1 MSRCLSAID
10 AGMGVNA
17 ASRTFGIPKPS
28 IRRHR
33 LGLNKYAVGS
43 VKFRGGPCVL
53 PDDVENELVEHI
65 KKLDEAFFGIS
76 IMDLRKLAYQVA
88 CAHGIKKFSD
98 THQAANKTW
107 FYNFMKR
114 HPELSLRSPEP
125 TSIGRQR
132 GFNRQDVGDFFD
144 KYCKLIEEEGFAPS
158 AIYNMDETGHSTVQT
173 PTRVISVKGKR
184 QVGATTSAERGTNT
198 TGVHCHSATGHFIP
212 PMLIFK
218 RKRMADSLKVDAPN
232 GTVFACTDSG
242 WIDTDIFIQWLRHF
256 IQSVNASPEN
266 KVLLLLDGH
275 TSHSKNL
282 DAINLAR
289 ENGVFILSFPAH
301 TTHRLQ
307 PLDVAFFKPLKN
319 WYNIEIENFLKSS
332 QGKAVGVHLVSRL
345 VGRAFIK
352 AATMETAINGFRKT
366 GLWPPNP
373 HIFDDEFR
381 RMEAIVDSHP
391 TTTRVPE
398 WNPQAT
404 DHPNEAHD
412 ATTGLPPEPST
423 ASHGAGEIPTE
434 SRESTAAEESTS
446 PSESTA
452 APELTGFQSLP
463 TKGDGRCFFRAVVIS
478 LNPDLQKGERNH
490 LTGELLDPMKSIQ
503 ETARADNLRT
513 TVITHM
519 CEHLDA
525 EPGAAV
531 LSADMP
537 ARIQFHS
544 VAERILHMSDQKSM
558 VGELEIQATAKVLDR
573 PVHVVMVGTDHI
585 SKYNASDN
593 CTNDPVIVK
602 YIPHAD
608 AGHYEAMVRLAAP
621 RIIDLSPIPRVVGGS
636 KRKTPESSKSHLFT
650 SSPYKNNLEQKKKC
664 AKPSSRKTDKSSKQ
678 PGRKKQRA
686 KAKRVE
692 PSDSSS
698 DDDDPFCI
706 VCCEKFSCSRSRE
719 KWIAC
724 VSCKKWAHV
733 QCTPD
738 DGHPYVCHH
747 CDSDDD

>member
-1 MSRCLSAID
+1 
-10 AGMGVNA
+10 
-17 ASRTFGIPKPS
+17 
-28 IRRHR
+28 
-33 LGLNKYAVGS
+33 
-43 VKFRGGPCVL
+43 
-53 PDDVENELVEHI
+53 
-65 KKLDEAFFGIS
+65 
-76 IMDLRKLAYQVA
+76 
-88 CAHGIKKFSD
+88 
-98 THQAANKTW
+98 
-107 FYNFMKR
+107 
-114 HPELSLRSPEP
+114 
-125 TSIGRQR
+125 
-132 GFNRQDVGDFFD
+132 
-144 KYCKLIEEEGFAPS
+144 
-158 AIYNMDETGHSTVQT
+158 MDETGHSTVQT

-198 TGVHCHSATGHFIP
+198 TGVYCHSAAGHFIP

-242 WIDTDIFIQWLRHF
+242 WIDTDTFIQWLRHF

-307 PLDVAFFKPLKN
+307 PLDVAFFKSLKN
-319 WYNIEIENFLKSS
+319 WYNVEIENFLKSS
-332 QGKAVGVHLVSRL
+332 QGRAIGVHLVSRL

-352 AATMETAINGFRKT
+352 AATMETAVNGFRKT

-373 HIFDDEFR
+373 DIFDDEFR

-398 WNPQAT
+398 GNPQAT
-404 DHPNEAHD
+404 AHPNEDHDSTTTRVPEGNPQGTAYPNEAHD
-412 ATTGLPPEPST
+412 ATGMPPEPPT
-423 ASHGAGEIPTE
+423 ASHGVGEIPTE
-434 SRESTAAEESTS
+434 SRESTAVPES
-446 PSESTA
+446 
-452 APELTGFQSLP
+452 TGFQTLP

-490 LTGELLDPMKSIQ
+490 LTGELLDPMKSLQ

-537 ARIQFHS
+537 ARIQFRT
-544 VAERILHMSDQKSM
+544 VAERILHMSDPKSM

-573 PVHVVMVGTDHI
+573 PVHVVVVGTDHV
-585 SKYNASDN
+585 SEYNASDN

-602 YIPHAD
+602 YIPNAD

-621 RIIDLSPIPRVVGGS
+621 RVIDLSPLPRVVGGN

-650 SSPYKNNLEQKKKC
+650 SSPYKSNLERKKKC
-664 AKPSSRKTDKSSKQ
+664 AKPSSRKMDKSSKQAKPCSRKTDKSSKQAKPSSRKTDKSSKQ
-678 PGRKKQRA
+678 AGRKKQRA
-686 KAKRVE
+686 NAKRVH
-692 PSDSSS
+692 PSGSSS
-698 DDDDPFCI
+698 DEDDPFCI

-719 KWIAC
+719 EWIAC
-724 VSCKKWAHV
+724 VSCQKWAHV

-738 DGHPYVCHH
+738 NGYPYVCHH
-747 CDSDDD
+747 CDSADD